1 MAQFYF
7 SEYPTANYDL
17 KKNGKKTLVS
27 NITVRF
33 KIAELLRLKS
43 AVIYNYTIQDGDK
56 PDIIAYKYYEDATLD
71 WLIFLQNNI
80 IDPVWEWPLD
90 QPSFERY
97 IRKKYGSFESALATH
112 HRYEKIH
119 RRQQILFDGTIV
131 PEKRFVVDQ
140 ETYNLT
146 SPSLRREVDKYT
158 YEVELNDARREIKI
172 LDKRYVGA
180 VTKGLRAAARLADDV

>member
-1 MAQFYF
+1 M
-7 SEYPTANYDL
+7 
-17 KKNGKKTLVS
+17 K
-27 NITVRF
+27 
-33 KIAELLRLKS
+33 
-43 AVIYNYTIQDGDK
+43 
-56 PDIIAYKYYEDATLD
+56 
-71 WLIFLQNNI
+71 
-80 IDPVWEWPLD
+80 
-90 QPSFERY
+90 
-97 IRKKYGSFESALATH
+97 
-112 HRYEKIH
+112 KIH
-119 RRQQILFDGTIV
+119 RQQQILFDGTIV